1 MKTRIIGSFMMCL
14 LLGMPVVG
22 WAAEGSTTQGSTTL
36 GSVTLGSVTQGPAI
50 TVVKRLLDSVRSYKK
65 DNPALSAQEKA
76 ANSQA
81 QQVAEETLAVKDLA
95 QRALGSEWTKL
106 KANEQKDF
114 TQLLTSLFQKVA
126 YPKSAEFF
134 GDLQIEFRNEKITGA
149 EAVVETMVSHPKEG
163 QIDISY
169 QLHQINNKW
178 MIEDVLLDGVSLLA
192 NVRSQIQQMIAKESY
207 QGLVKRMREKLAES

>member
-1 MKTRIIGSFMMCL
+1 MKIKIIGSFMMGL

-22 WAAEGSTTQGSTTL
+22 WAAEGPPT
-36 GSVTLGSVTQGPAI
+36 A
-50 TVVKRLLDSVRSYKK
+50 VVERLLDSVRSYKR
-65 DNPALSAQEKA
+65 DSPELSAQEKA

-81 QQVAEETLAVKDLA
+81 QKVAEEALAVKELA
-95 QRALGSEWTKL
+95 QRVLGSEWTKL
-106 KANEQKDF
+106 KANEQKEF

-149 EAVVETMVSHPKEG
+149 EAVVETVVSHPKEG

-169 QLHQINNKW
+169 QLRQINNKW
-178 MIEDVLLDGVSLLA
+178 MIEDVLLDGVSLLT
-192 NVRSQIQQMIAKESY
+192 NVRSQIQQVIAKESY
-207 QGLVKRMREKLAES
+207 RGLVKRMREKLAES

>member
-1 MKTRIIGSFMMCL
+1 MKTRIILGSFMMCL
-14 LLGMPVVG
+14 LLGMPVMG
-22 WAAEGSTTQGSTTL
+22 WAAQGSATQGSA
-36 GSVTLGSVTQGPAI
+36 TQGSATQGSAT

-65 DNPALSAQEKA
+65 DSPELSAQEKA
-76 ANSQA
+76 VNSQA
-81 QQVAEETLAVKDLA
+81 QKVAEETLAVKELA
-95 QRALGSEWTKL
+95 QRVLGPEWPKL

-169 QLHQINNKW
+169 RLHQINNKW
-178 MIEDVLLDGVSLLA
+178 MIEDVLLDGVSLLT
-192 NVRSQIQQMIAKESY
+192 NVRSQIQQVIAKESY

>member
-1 MKTRIIGSFMMCL
+1 MKMRILGSFLMCL
-14 LLGMPVVG
+14 LLGLPAVG
-22 WAAEGSTTQGSTTL
+22 WTAEGSVTQ
-36 GSVTLGSVTQGPAI
+36 GSVTQGPVTLGEAT

-65 DNPALSAQEKA
+65 DSAELSTQEKA

-81 QQVAEETLAVKDLA
+81 LHVAEETLAVKELA
-95 QRALGSEWTKL
+95 QHALGAEWTKL
-106 KANEQKDF
+106 KTKEQKDF

-134 GDLQIEFRNEKITGA
+134 GDLQVEFRNEHITGM
-149 EAVVETMVSHPKEG
+149 EAVVDTMLSHPKEG

-169 QLHQINNKW
+169 QLRRINNKW
-178 MIEDVLLDGVSLLA
+178 LIEDVLLDGVSLFA
-192 NVRSQIQQMIAKESY
+192 NMRSQIQQVIAKESY

>member
-1 MKTRIIGSFMMCL
+1 MKTRIILGSFMMCL
-14 LLGMPVVG
+14 LLGMPVMG
-22 WAAEGSTTQGSTTL
+22 WAAQGSATQGSAT
-36 GSVTLGSVTQGPAI
+36 

-65 DNPALSAQEKA
+65 DSPELSAQEKA
-76 ANSQA
+76 VNSQA
-81 QQVAEETLAVKDLA
+81 QKVAEETLAVKELA
-95 QRALGSEWTKL
+95 QRVLGPEWPKL

-169 QLHQINNKW
+169 RLHQINNKW
-178 MIEDVLLDGVSLLA
+178 MIEDVLLDGVSLLT
-192 NVRSQIQQMIAKESY
+192 NVRSQIQQVIAKESY

>member
-1 MKTRIIGSFMMCL
+1 MKTRILGSFMMCL
-14 LLGMPVVG
+14 LLGMPVIG
-22 WAAEGSTTQGSTTL
+22 WAAEESLSQ
-36 GSVTLGSVTQGPAI
+36 GSVTQGPST

-65 DNPALSAQEKA
+65 ASSELSAQEKA

-81 QQVAEETLAVKDLA
+81 QKVVEETLAVKDFA
-95 QRALGSEWTKL
+95 QRALGAEWTKL

-134 GDLQIEFRNEKITGA
+134 SDLQIEFRNEKITGT
-149 EAVVETMVSHPKEG
+149 EAVVETVVSHPKEG

-169 QLHQINNKW
+169 QLQQISNKW
-178 MIEDVLLDGVSLLA
+178 MVEDVLLDGVSLFA
-192 NVRSQIQQMIAKESY
+192 NVRSQIQQVIAKESY
-207 QGLVKRMREKLAES
+207 QGLVKRMQEKLAES